1 MASALR
7 SQPTLDFD
15 SFSSLDIVVEAIV
28 ENLGLKKKVLADVE
42 ALLPEDAVIASN
54 TSSLSIAEIGS
65 GLQRPENFAGMH
77 FFNPVPVMPLV
88 EVIKGPATNDETDAT
103 VAGYAVAMGKTP
115 VVVKDCPGFLV
126 NRILTAQFV
135 GFVLLIRD
143 GADYLQI
150 DRVMENFGW
159 PMGPAYLQD
168 VIGMDTSCHVIDV
181 ITGGYGE
188 RMRLDFEHVIA
199 RMVQSQRLGQ
209 KNGKGFYRYQA
220 DAKGRPQK
228 IVDPEVAEVLAAA
241 RTGTLR
247 EFSDMEI
254 VQRMM
259 LPMVIEAALCLE
271 EGIAESAADIDM
283 SLLLGVGFP
292 RHWGGALKYAD
303 IVGLSEIV
311 AQCEKYQSLGGC
323 YQPTELM
330 RVMAERNTRF
340 HPL

>member
-1 MASALR
+1 
-7 SQPTLDFD
+7 
-15 SFSSLDIVVEAIV
+15 
-28 ENLGLKKKVLADVE
+28 LADVE

-54 TSSLSIAEIGS
+54 TSSLSIEKIS
-65 GLQRPENFAGMH
+65 RGLQRSDIFAVMH

-199 RMVQSQRLGQ
+199 RMVQ
-209 KNGKGFYRYQA
+209 
-220 DAKGRPQK
+220 
-228 IVDPEVAEVLAAA
+228 
-241 RTGTLR
+241 
-247 EFSDMEI
+247 
-254 VQRMM
+254 
-259 LPMVIEAALCLE
+259 
-271 EGIAESAADIDM
+271 
-283 SLLLGVGFP
+283 
-292 RHWGGALKYAD
+292 
-303 IVGLSEIV
+303 
-311 AQCEKYQSLGGC
+311 
-323 YQPTELM
+323 
-330 RVMAERNTRF
+330 
-340 HPL
+340 

>member
-1 MASALR
+1 
-7 SQPTLDFD
+7 
-15 SFSSLDIVVEAIV
+15 
-28 ENLGLKKKVLADVE
+28 
-42 ALLPEDAVIASN
+42 
-54 TSSLSIAEIGS
+54 
-65 GLQRPENFAGMH
+65 
-77 FFNPVPVMPLV
+77 
-88 EVIKGPATNDETDAT
+88 
-103 VAGYAVAMGKTP
+103 
-115 VVVKDCPGFLV
+115 
-126 NRILTAQFV
+126 
-135 GFVLLIRD
+135 
-143 GADYLQI
+143 
-150 DRVMENFGW
+150 
-159 PMGPAYLQD
+159 
-168 VIGMDTSCHVIDV
+168 
-181 ITGGYGE
+181 
-188 RMRLDFEHVIA
+188 
-199 RMVQSQRLGQ
+199 
-209 KNGKGFYRYQA
+209 GKGFYRYQA

>member
-1 MASALR
+1 
-7 SQPTLDFD
+7 
-15 SFSSLDIVVEAIV
+15 
-28 ENLGLKKKVLADVE
+28 
-42 ALLPEDAVIASN
+42 
-54 TSSLSIAEIGS
+54 
-65 GLQRPENFAGMH
+65 
-77 FFNPVPVMPLV
+77 FNPVPVMPLV

-283 SLLLGVGFP
+283 SLLLGVGF
-292 RHWGGALKYAD
+292 
-303 IVGLSEIV
+303 
-311 AQCEKYQSLGGC
+311 
-323 YQPTELM
+323 
-330 RVMAERNTRF
+330 
-340 HPL
+340 